1 MTEQEQEQNPD
12 SLTGRILSALVEAGR
27 HLNALTEHDL
37 APLDQFHNGGTWA
50 TRKLLA
56 LAGFPAG
63 ARVLDIGGGV
73 GGPARTLA
81 REGGFH
87 VTVVDYSPE
96 FCHAGATL
104 TRLIGTTDLVR
115 FVAGDALDLPV
126 RDGAFEAVLIQ
137 NAGMNVP
144 DKVRLVREFYRV
156 LSPGGRLALHE
167 VMRGPIEPVRYPSP
181 WAAEPGESFLADP
194 VDLRVLL
201 ASTGFREVSW
211 LDATDLIQSW
221 VKARL
226 GSNPGKP
233 PLPPMTAF
241 TMPDVCDEA
250 IRNMWRN
257 SAEHR
262 TQTIWAVFE
271 KPGA

>member
-1 MTEQEQEQNPD
+1 MVQQVPD
-12 SLTGRILSALVEAGR
+12 SLTSRILTTLAATGKDLD
-27 HLNALTEHDL
+27 ALTEHDL

-56 LAGFPAG
+56 LAEFPAG
-63 ARVLDIGGGV
+63 AHVLDIGGGI

-87 VTVVDYSPE
+87 VTVVDYSPD

-104 TRLIGTTDLVR
+104 TRLVGTEDLIR
-115 FVAGDALDLPV
+115 FVVGDALELPV
-126 RDGAFEAVLIQ
+126 RDGVFEAVLIQ

-144 DKVRLVREFYRV
+144 DKARLVREFYRV
-156 LSPGGRLALHE
+156 LRPGGRLALHE
-167 VMRGPIEPVRYPSP
+167 VMRGPVEPVRYPSP
-181 WAAEPGESFLADP
+181 WAAIPGESFLADP

-201 ASTGFREVSW
+201 ATVGFREVTW
-211 LDATDLIQSW
+211 LDATALIQSW
-221 VKARL
+221 VRARI

-241 TMPDVCDEA
+241 TMPEVCDAA
-250 IRNMWRN
+250 IGNMWRN
-257 SAEHR
+257 SEEHR
-262 TQTIWAVFE
+262 TVTIWAVFE
-271 KPGA
+271 KPGE